1 MKKTIALL
9 KREDELKIIDDEL
22 DIYLEIPHLAYAEVK
37 KEDGGKALLFTNVV
51 DKKSGVKFDED
62 VFMNVFGSYKRCE
75 LLFGRSIES
84 VADEI
89 TKLLHMK
96 PPSGFMQKISMASEL
111 FSLKNIFP
119 KRLKGEGACQEIKYL
134 NDEIDLYKLPTFTT
148 WEQDGGPFITM
159 GQVYTQSFD
168 GEMVNLGMYRLQ
180 VYDKNHLGMHWQ
192 IHKDSSHFFD
202 QYQKAGKKMPVSVA
216 IGGDPLYTWCA
227 TAPLPY
233 GVNELLMYGLIKKTP
248 AQLVKS
254 ITNELYIPKDVD
266 YVIEGWVDP
275 NELKIEGPF
284 GDHTGYYTLEE
295 PYPVMEVSAI
305 TTKKDRV
312 FLATV
317 VGKPPLEDKYMGWA
331 TGKIF
336 FPLLKTTAPD
346 LLDYHMPENAGFH
359 NLILAKMQP
368 LYKGHAKQFMHAFWG
383 AGQMSFVK
391 HAIFL
396 DENAPKLENY
406 EAIATYIL
414 NRFTPKSMFI
424 TEGILDALD
433 HSSPET
439 LVGGKLGIDATAAN
453 VVEAPNLLS
462 DEELLKRVKEIIPD
476 VVNLHQFM
484 IRTKNP
490 ITIISVDKTKNVR
503 EYFDALIGLSPHL
516 RVVIFVDD
524 DKNDVFNSYML
535 VWRVTNNMDAQRD
548 VFISGLM
555 VGVDG
560 TNKNA
565 LDGFTR
571 RWPDDVDCTK
581 NVVESLKK
589 RGIWDLEESI
599 YKKFQISQNM

>member
-1 MKKTIALL
+1 MKKTIKLL
-9 KREDELKIIDDEL
+9 KKHDEILVIEEEL
-22 DIYLEIPHLAYAEVK
+22 DIYLEVPHLAYAEVK
-37 KEDGGKALLFTNVV
+37 KVDGGKALLFTNVV
-51 DKKSGVKFDED
+51 DKKSKQKFDEP
-62 VFMNVFGSYKRCE
+62 VLMNVFGSYKRCE
-75 LLFGRSIES
+75 LLFGRTIES

-89 TKLLHMK
+89 TNLLHMK
-96 PPSGFMQKISMASEL
+96 PPASFMGKVSMAKDL
-111 FSLKNIFP
+111 FALKNIFP
-119 KRLKGEGACQEIKYL
+119 KKLKGKGACQEIQFL
-134 NDEIDLYKLPTFTT
+134 EDEVDLGKLPVLTT

-159 GQVYTQSFD
+159 GQVYTQSLD

-202 QYQKAGKKMPVSVA
+202 QYQKAGKKMPVSIA

-233 GVNELLMYGLIKKTP
+233 GVNELLMYGLITKKP

-254 ITNELYIPKDVD
+254 ITTPLYIPKDVD
-266 YVIEGWVDP
+266 YVIEGWVDTTQ
-275 NELKIEGPF
+275 LKVEGPF

-295 PYPVMEVSAI
+295 QYPVMEVSCM
-305 TTKKDRV
+305 TMKKERT

-336 FPLLKTTAPD
+336 FPLLKTTVPD

-391 HAIFL
+391 HAIFVDEKAPSL
-396 DENAPKLENY
+396 DNY
-406 EAIATYIL
+406 ESFVSYVL
-414 NRFTPKSMFI
+414 DRFTPKSMFI

-453 VVEAPNLLS
+453 KVEGPNLLG
-462 DEELLKRVKEIIPD
+462 DEELLKEVKELIPD
-476 VVNLHQFM
+476 AISLHQYM
-484 IRTKNP
+484 RRTKNP
-490 ITIISVDKTKNVR
+490 VTVISVNKTKNAK
-503 EYFDALIGLSPHL
+503 EYFEALMPLSPNI
-516 RVVIFVDD
+516 RIVVFVDD
-524 DKNDVFNSYML
+524 TKNDVLNPYMII
-535 VWRVTNNMDAQRD
+535 WRVTNNMDALRD
-548 VFISGLM
+548 VYQSGLM
-555 VGVDG
+555 VAIDG
-560 TNKNA
+560 TNKSKV
-565 LDGFTR
+565 DGFTR
-571 RWPDDVDCTK
+571 EWPDDVDCTQS
-581 NVVESLKK
+581 VVETLKEKSLWTLDENLNKK
-589 RGIWDLEESI
+589 YQL
-599 YKKFQISQNM
+599 

>member
-1 MKKTIALL
+1 MQKTIKLL
-9 KREDELKIIDDEL
+9 KKNDELTVIDTEL

-51 DKKSGVKFDED
+51 DKKNDKKFEEP
-62 VFMNVFGSYKRCE
+62 VLMNVFGSYKRCE
-75 LLFGRSIES
+75 LLFGRTIES

-96 PPSGFMQKISMASEL
+96 PPAGLKEKISMVSEL

-119 KRLKGEGACQEIKYL
+119 KRLKGEGECQQIKYL
-134 NDEIDLYKLPTFTT
+134 KDEIDLYKLPVLTT

-159 GQVYTQSFD
+159 GQVYTQSLD

-202 QYQKAGKKMPVSVA
+202 QYQKAGKKMPVSIA
-216 IGGDPLYTWCA
+216 IGGNPLYTWCA

-233 GVNELLMYGLIKKTP
+233 GVNELLMYGLITKKP

-254 ITNELYIPKDVD
+254 LTTPLYIPKDVD
-266 YVIEGWVDP
+266 YVIEGWVNP
-275 NELKIEGPF
+275 NNLRIEGPF

-305 TTKKDRV
+305 TMQKKRT

-391 HAIFL
+391 HAIFV
-396 DENAPKLENY
+396 DEKAPKLENY
-406 EAIATYIL
+406 EVFASYVL
-414 NRFTPKSMFI
+414 NRFTPKSLFI

-453 VVEAPNLLS
+453 SVEAPQLLG
-462 DEELLKRVKEIIPD
+462 DAELLIKVKELLPD
-476 VVNLHQFM
+476 VVDLHQFM
-484 IRTKNP
+484 QRTNNP
-490 ITIISVDKTKNVR
+490 ITVISIDKTRNAK
-503 EYFDALIGLSPHL
+503 EYFDDLLVLSTHI
-516 RVVIFVDD
+516 RIVIFVDAK
-524 DKNDVFNSYML
+524 KNDIYNSYML
-535 VWRVTNNMDAQRD
+535 LWRVTNNMDALRD
-548 VFISGLM
+548 IYQSGLM
-555 VGVDG
+555 IGIDG
-560 TNKNA
+560 TNKNS
-565 LDGFTR
+565 LDNFTR
-571 RWPDDVDCTK
+571 EWPDDVECTQSI
-581 NVVESLKK
+581 VQGLREKK
-589 RGIWDLEESI
+589 LWNLDEKL
-599 YKKFQISQNM
+599 YNKFQL

>member
-1 MKKTIALL
+1 MKKTITLL
-9 KREDELKIIDDEL
+9 KRHDEIKVIEDEL
-22 DIYLEIPHLAYAEVK
+22 DIYLDIPHLAYAEVK
-37 KEDGGKALLFTNVV
+37 KDDGGKALLFTNVV
-51 DKKSGVKFDED
+51 DKQNDKKYDEP
-62 VFMNVFGSYKRCE
+62 VLMNVFGSYKRCE
-75 LLFGRSIES
+75 LLFGRTIES

-89 TKLLHMK
+89 TNLLHMK
-96 PPSGFMQKISMASEL
+96 PPSCFGDKVNMAKEL

-119 KRLKGEGACQEIKYL
+119 KRLGSSGECQKIRYL
-134 NDEIDLYKLPTFTT
+134 NDDIDLYKLPVLTT

-159 GQVYTQSFD
+159 GQVYTQSLN

-202 QYQKAGKKMPVSVA
+202 QYQKAGQKMPVSIA

-233 GVNELLMYGLIKKTP
+233 GVNELLMYGLITKKP

-254 ITNELYIPKDVD
+254 ITTPLYIPKDVD

-275 NELKIEGPF
+275 NEMKIEGPF

-305 TTKKDRV
+305 TMKKDRV

-336 FPLLKTTAPD
+336 FPLLKTTVPD
-346 LLDYHMPENAGFH
+346 LIDYHMPENAGFH

-391 HAIFL
+391 HAIFV
-396 DENAPKLENY
+396 DEKAPALEDYN
-406 EAIATYIL
+406 EFTTYVL
-414 NRFTPKSMFI
+414 NRFSPKSIFV

-439 LVGGKLGIDATAAN
+439 LVGGKLGIDATIEN
-453 VVEAPNLLS
+453 SVDAPILLS
-462 DEELLKRVKEIIPD
+462 DEKLYKKVQELIPSATSLKQYMKD
-476 VVNLHQFM
+476 
-484 IRTKNP
+484 TKNP
-490 ITIISVDKTKNVR
+490 ITVIKVKKDKPIKK
-503 EYFDALIGLSPHL
+503 YFDELLSL
-516 RVVIFVDD
+516 STNIRIAVFVDEE
-524 DKNDVFNSYML
+524 KNDVENPYML
-535 VWRVTNNMDAQRD
+535 VWRVTNNIDVQRD
-548 VFISGLM
+548 LFISGLM
-555 VGVDG
+555 VGLDG
-560 TNKNA
+560 TNKTS

-571 RWPDDVDCTK
+571 EWPDDVDCTVS
-581 NVVESLKK
+581 VVESLKD
-589 RGIWDLEESI
+589 RSIWDLEDDI
-599 YKKFQISQNM
+599 YKKFQL

>member
-9 KREDELKIIDDEL
+9 KKHDEITLIDAEL
-22 DIYLEIPHLAYAEVK
+22 DIYLEIPHIAYGEVK
-37 KEDGGKALLFTNVV
+37 KEDGGKALLFTNVI
-51 DKKSGVKFDED
+51 DKKSGVKFEEP
-62 VFMNVFGSYKRCE
+62 VLMNVFGSYKRCE
-75 LLFGRSIES
+75 LLFGRTIES

-89 TKLLHMK
+89 TNLLHMK
-96 PPSGFMQKISMASEL
+96 PPVGIINKISKAKEL

-119 KRLKGEGACQEIKYL
+119 KRLKGKGACQEL
-134 NDEIDLYKLPTFTT
+134 TFLENDIDLYKLPVLTT

-159 GQVYTQSFD
+159 GQVYTQSLD

-202 QYQKAGKKMPVSVA
+202 QYQKAGKKMPVSIA

-233 GVNELLMYGLIKKTP
+233 GVNELLMYGLITKKP

-254 ITNELYIPKDVD
+254 LTTPLYIPKDVD
-266 YVIEGWVDP
+266 YVIEGWVDT
-275 NELKIEGPF
+275 NEMKIEGPF

-305 TTKKDRV
+305 SMKKERTY
-312 FLATV
+312 LATV

-336 FPLLKTTAPD
+336 FPLLKTTVPD

-391 HAIFL
+391 HAIFV
-396 DENAPKLENY
+396 DEKAPSLNNY
-406 EAIATYIL
+406 ETFATYVL

-439 LVGGKLGIDATAAN
+439 LVGGKLGIDATAA
-453 VVEAPNLLS
+453 VPVEAPQLLG
-462 DEELLKRVKEIIPD
+462 DEELLIKVKELIPEAKE
-476 VVNLHQFM
+476 LHQFM
-484 IRTKNP
+484 RRTKNP
-490 ITIISVDKTKNVR
+490 ITVITVDKKKTAR
-503 EYFDALIGLSPHL
+503 EYFEALITLSTNI
-516 RVVIFVDD
+516 RIVVFVDEK
-524 DKNDVFNSYML
+524 KNDVLNSYML
-535 VWRVTNNMDAQRD
+535 IWRVTNNIDAQRD
-548 VFISGLM
+548 IFISGLM
-555 VGVDG
+555 VGIDG
-560 TNKNA
+560 TNKSKI
-565 LDGFTR
+565 DGFTR
-571 RWPDDVDCTK
+571 EWPDDVECTQG
-581 NVVESLKK
+581 VIESLKSRTLWNLDDK
-589 RGIWDLEESI
+589 V
-599 YKKFQISQNM
+599 YNKFQL

>member
-1 MKKTIALL
+1 MKKTINLL
-9 KREDELKIIDDEL
+9 KQHNELRVIDEEL
-22 DIYLEIPHLAYAEVK
+22 DIYLEIPHIAYAEVK
-37 KEDGGKALLFTNVV
+37 KEDGGKAILFINVI
-51 DKKSGVKFDED
+51 DKKTGRKFEEP
-62 VFMNVFGSYKRCE
+62 VLMNIFGSYKRCE
-75 LLFGRSIES
+75 LLFGRTIES

-96 PPSGFMQKISMASEL
+96 SPAGIVEKISMASEL
-111 FSLKNIFP
+111 FLLKNIFP
-119 KRLKGEGACQEIKYL
+119 KRLKGKGECQQIKYL
-134 NDEIDLYKLPTFTT
+134 DDEVDLYKMPILTT
-148 WEQDGGPFITM
+148 WEQDGGAFITM
-159 GQVYTQSFD
+159 GQVYTQSLD
-168 GEMVNLGMYRLQ
+168 GAMVNLGMYRLQ

-202 QYQKAGKKMPVSVA
+202 QYQKAGKKMPVSIA
-216 IGGDPLYTWCA
+216 IGGNPLYTWCA

-233 GVNELLMYGLIKKTP
+233 GVNELLMYGLITKTP

-254 ITNELYIPKDVD
+254 LTTPLYTPKDVD

-275 NELKIEGPF
+275 NRLKMEGPF
-284 GDHTGYYTLEE
+284 GDHTGYYTLQE

-305 TTKKDRV
+305 TMKKERT

-336 FPLLKTTAPD
+336 FPLLKTTTPD

-391 HAIFL
+391 HAIFVN
-396 DENAPKLENY
+396 ENAPRLENY
-406 EAIATYIL
+406 EAFATYVL
-414 NRFTPKSMFI
+414 DRFTPKSMFI

-439 LVGGKLGIDATAAN
+439 LVGGKLGIDATATNSA
-453 VVEAPNLLS
+453 EAPRLL
-462 DEELLKRVKEIIPD
+462 DDAELLEKVKELIPD
-476 VVNLHQFM
+476 VVDLHQFM
-484 IRTKNP
+484 CRTKNP
-490 ITIISVDKTKNVR
+490 IIVIAVKKSRSVR
-503 EYFDALIGLSPHL
+503 EYFDALLSLSPHM
-516 RVVIFVDD
+516 RIVVFVDAK
-524 DKNDVFNSYML
+524 KNDIRNAYML
-535 VWRVTNNMDAQRD
+535 VWRVTNNIDAQRD
-548 VFISGLM
+548 IFVSGLL

-565 LDGFTR
+565 LDGFAR
-571 RWPDDVDCTK
+571 EWPDDVDCTQEVID
-581 NVVESLKK
+581 NLKK
-589 RGIWDLEESI
+589 KGIWDFDDTLFE
-599 YKKFQISQNM
+599 KFQL

>member
-1 MKKTIALL
+1 VKKTIELL
-9 KREDELKIIDDEL
+9 QNSDELKRIDTEL
-22 DIYLEIPHLAYAEVK
+22 DIYLEIPHIAYAEVK
-37 KEDGGKALLFTNVV
+37 KKDGGKALLFTNVV
-51 DKKSGVKFDED
+51 DKKSGKKFEEP
-62 VFMNVFGSYKRCE
+62 VLMNVFGSYRRCE
-75 LLFGRSIES
+75 LLFGRTIES

-96 PPSGFMQKISMASEL
+96 PPSGLKEKITLATEL

-119 KRLKGEGACQEIKYL
+119 KRLDCEGECQEIQYL
-134 NDEIDLYKLPTFTT
+134 DRDIDLYKMPVLTT

-159 GQVYTQSFD
+159 GQVYTQSLD
-168 GEMVNLGMYRLQ
+168 GNMVNLGMYRLQ

-202 QYQKAGKKMPVSVA
+202 QYQKAGKKMPVSIA

-233 GVNELLMYGLIKKTP
+233 GVNELLMYGLITKKP

-254 ITNELYIPKDVD
+254 LTTPLYIPKDVD

-275 NELKIEGPF
+275 SEMRIEGPF

-295 PYPVMEVSAI
+295 PYPVMKVSAI
-305 TTKKDRV
+305 TMKKDRT

-336 FPLLKTTAPD
+336 FPLLKTTTPD

-391 HAIFL
+391 HAIFV
-396 DENAPKLENY
+396 DEKAPLLEDY
-406 EAIATYIL
+406 EAFTSYVL
-414 NRFTPKSMFI
+414 DRFTPKSMFI

-439 LVGGKLGIDATAAN
+439 LVGGKLGIDAT
-453 VVEAPNLLS
+453 VVNEAKAP
-462 DEELLKRVKEIIPD
+462 ELLEDSTLLEKVKKLVD
-476 VVNLHQFM
+476 DAVNVHQYM
-484 IRTKNP
+484 KDTNNP
-490 ITIISVDKTKNVR
+490 ITVISVNKTKNAK
-503 EYFDALIGLSPHL
+503 EYFNALVPLQKHL
-516 RVVIFVDD
+516 RIVVFVDD
-524 DKNDVFNSYML
+524 TKNDVNNAYML

-548 VFISGLM
+548 IFVQDLM
-555 VGVDG
+555 VGIDG
-560 TNKNA
+560 TNKTE

-571 RWPDDVDCTK
+571 EWPDDVDCTPS
-581 NVVESLKK
+581 VIASLKAK
-589 RGIWDLEESI
+589 GVWDFDEEL
-599 YKKFQISQNM
+599 YNKFQL

>member
-1 MKKTIALL
+1 MQKTINLL
-9 KREDELKIIDDEL
+9 KENDELKIIDDEL

-37 KEDGGKALLFTNVV
+37 KKDGGKALLFTNVV
-51 DKKSGVKFDED
+51 DKKSAAKFDEP

-75 LLFGRSIES
+75 LLFGRTIES

-89 TKLLHMK
+89 TNLLHMK
-96 PPSGFMQKISMASEL
+96 PPAGFMEKISMASQL

-119 KRLKGEGACQEIKYL
+119 KRLKGEGSCQELKYL
-134 NDEIDLYKLPTFTT
+134 KDDIDLTKLPVLTT

-159 GQVYTQSFD
+159 GQVYTQSLD

-202 QYQKAGKKMPVSVA
+202 QYQKAGKKMPVSIA
-216 IGGDPLYTWCA
+216 IGGNPLYTWCA

-233 GVNELLMYGLIKKTP
+233 GVNELLMYGLITKEP
-248 AQLVKS
+248 ARLVKS
-254 ITNELYIPKDVD
+254 LTTPLYIPEDVD
-266 YVIEGWVDP
+266 YVIEGWVDTD
-275 NELKIEGPF
+275 EMKIEGPF

-336 FPLLKTTAPD
+336 FPLLKTTVPD

-391 HAIFL
+391 HAIFV
-396 DENAPKLENY
+396 DEKAPKLENY
-406 EAIATYIL
+406 EAFATYVL
-414 NRFTPKSMFI
+414 DRFTPKSLFI
-424 TEGILDALD
+424 SEGILDALD
-433 HSSPET
+433 HSSPEN
-439 LVGGKLGIDATAAN
+439 LVGGKLGIDATSAFE
-453 VVEAPNLLS
+453 VEAPHLLI
-462 DEELLKRVKEIIPD
+462 DDDLIVKVKSLIPD
-476 VVNLHQFM
+476 VVNLQQYM
-484 IRTKNP
+484 TRTKNP
-490 ITIISVDKTKNVR
+490 ITVITLNKTKTVK
-503 EYFDALIGLSPHL
+503 EYFDALISLSTNI
-516 RVVIFVDD
+516 RIVVFVDEY
-524 DKNDVFNSYML
+524 KNDVTNPYIL
-535 VWRVTNNMDAQRD
+535 VWRVTNNIDAQRD
-548 VFISGLM
+548 VFVSGLM
-555 VGVDG
+555 IGVDG
-560 TNKNA
+560 TNKTTI
-565 LDGFTR
+565 DGFSR
-571 RWPDDVDCTK
+571 EWPDDVDCTQD
-581 NVVESLKK
+581 VVESLKD
-589 RGIWDLEESI
+589 RAIWDLSDTEYS
-599 YKKFQISQNM
+599 KFQL

>member
-1 MKKTIALL
+1 MKRTIELL
-9 KREDELKIIDDEL
+9 KNNDELKIIEDEL
-22 DIYLEIPHLAYAEVK
+22 DIYLEIPHLGYAEVK
-37 KEDGGKALLFTNVV
+37 KQDGGKALLFTNVV
-51 DKKSGVKFDED
+51 DKKSGKKFEEP
-62 VFMNVFGSYKRCE
+62 VLMNVFGSYKRCE

-96 PPSGFMQKISMASEL
+96 PPSGFMEKISMATEL
-111 FSLKNIFP
+111 FALKNIFP
-119 KRLKGEGACQEIKYL
+119 KRLESEGECQAIKYL
-134 NDEIDLYKLPTFTT
+134 DKEVDLYKLPVLTT

-159 GQVYTQSFD
+159 GQVYTQSLD

-202 QYQKAGKKMPVSVA
+202 QYQKAGKKMPVSIA

-233 GVNELLMYGLIKKTP
+233 GVNELLMYGLITKKP

-254 ITNELYIPKDVD
+254 LTTPLYIPKDVD

-275 NELKIEGPF
+275 SEMKIEGPF

-295 PYPVMEVSAI
+295 PYPVMKVSAL
-305 TTKKDRV
+305 TMREERT

-336 FPLLKTTAPD
+336 FPLLKTTTPD

-391 HAIFL
+391 HAIFV
-396 DENAPKLENY
+396 DEKAPALEEY
-406 EAIATYIL
+406 EAFTKYVL
-414 NRFTPKSMFI
+414 NRFTPESMFI

-439 LVGGKLGIDATAAN
+439 LVGGKLGIDATSEKE
-453 VVEAPNLLS
+453 VEAPEILD
-462 DEELLKRVKEIIPD
+462 DEVLFTKVKELINDAIELKQYMKD
-476 VVNLHQFM
+476 
-484 IRTKNP
+484 TANP
-490 ITIISVDKTKNVR
+490 ITVISVEKTKNAQ
-503 EYFDALIGLSPHL
+503 EYFQDLLPLSKNI
-516 RVVIFVDD
+516 RIVVFVDVK
-524 DKNDVFNSYML
+524 KNDVQNPYML
-535 VWRVTNNMDAQRD
+535 VWRVTNNIDAQRD
-548 VFISGLM
+548 VYIENG
-555 VGVDG
+555 VIGVDG
-560 TNKNA
+560 TNKNE

-571 RWPDDVDCTK
+571 RWPDDVDCTPS
-581 NVVESLKK
+581 VVESLKE
-589 RGIWDLEESI
+589 RGIWDLDENN
-599 YKKFQISQNM
+599 YNKFQL

>member
-1 MKKTIALL
+1 MKKTIKLL
-9 KREDELKIIDDEL
+9 KKNDELTTIDDEL

-51 DKKSGVKFDED
+51 DKKTGTKFDEP
-62 VFMNVFGSYKRCE
+62 VLMNVFGSYKRCE
-75 LLFGRSIES
+75 LLFGRTIES

-89 TKLLHMK
+89 TNLLHMK
-96 PPSGFMQKISMASEL
+96 PPAGFMEKVNMAKEL

-119 KRLKGEGACQEIKYL
+119 KRLKGEGECQQIKYF
-134 NDEIDLYKLPTFTT
+134 NDDVDLYKMPVLTT

-159 GQVYTQSFD
+159 GQVYTQSLD

-202 QYQKAGKKMPVSVA
+202 QYQKAGKKMPVSIA

-233 GVNELLMYGLIKKTP
+233 GVNELLMYGLITKKP
-248 AQLVKS
+248 AQLVQS
-254 ITNELYIPKDVD
+254 LTTPLFIPKDVD
-266 YVIEGWVDP
+266 YVIEGWVNPD
-275 NELKIEGPF
+275 ELRIEGPF

-295 PYPVMEVSAI
+295 KYPVMEVSAI
-305 TTKKDRV
+305 SMKKERT

-336 FPLLKTTAPD
+336 FPLLKTTVPD
-346 LLDYHMPENAGFH
+346 LVDYHMPENAGFH

-391 HAIFL
+391 HAIFV
-396 DENAPKLENY
+396 DEKAPQLENY
-406 EAIATYIL
+406 DSFATYVL
-414 NRFTPKSMFI
+414 NRFTPKSLFI

-453 VVEAPNLLS
+453 KVDEPNLLG
-462 DEELLKRVKEIIPD
+462 DTELLERVQELIPD
-476 VVNLHQFM
+476 AVKLQQYMRH
-484 IRTKNP
+484 TKNP
-490 ITIISVDKTKNVR
+490 VTVITLNKTKTAK
-503 EYFDALIGLSPHL
+503 EYFESLVTLSTYI
-516 RVVIFVDD
+516 RIVIFVDD
-524 DKNDVFNSYML
+524 QNNDVTNPYML
-535 VWRVTNNMDAQRD
+535 IWRVTNNMDALRD
-548 VFISGLM
+548 LFISGLM
-555 VGVDG
+555 IGVDG
-560 TNKNA
+560 TNKNK

-571 RWPDDVDCTK
+571 EWPDDVDCTSS
-581 NVVESLKK
+581 VIESLKE
-589 RGIWDLEESI
+589 RSLWNLDDNLC
-599 YKKFQISQNM
+599 KKFQL

>member
-9 KREDELKIIDDEL
+9 KKNDELRVIDEEL

-37 KEDGGKALLFTNVV
+37 KEDGGKAILFTNAV
-51 DKKSGVKFDED
+51 DKKNDKKFDEP
-62 VFMNVFGSYKRCE
+62 VLMNIFGSYRRCE

-96 PPSGFMQKISMASEL
+96 PPAGFMDKVAMASEL

-119 KRLKGEGACQEIKYL
+119 KRLKGEGECQQIKYL
-134 NDEIDLYKLPTFTT
+134 DDEVDLYKLPVLTT

-159 GQVYTQSFD
+159 GQVYTQSLD
-168 GEMVNLGMYRLQ
+168 GSMVNLGMYRLQ
-180 VYDKNHLGMHWQ
+180 VYDKNRLGMHWQ

-202 QYQKAGKKMPVSVA
+202 QYQKAGKKMPVSIA
-216 IGGDPLYTWCA
+216 IGGNPLYTWCA

-233 GVNELLMYGLIKKTP
+233 GVNELLMYGLITKDP

-254 ITNELYIPKDVD
+254 LTTPLYIPKDVD
-266 YVIEGWVDP
+266 YVIEGWVNP
-275 NELKIEGPF
+275 EEMKIEGPF

-295 PYPVMEVSAI
+295 PYPVLDVSAI
-305 TTKKDRV
+305 TMKRERTY
-312 FLATV
+312 LATV

-336 FPLLKTTAPD
+336 FPLLKTTTPD

-391 HAIFL
+391 HAIFV
-396 DENAPKLENY
+396 DEKAPSLEDY
-406 EAIATYIL
+406 EAFAAYIL

-433 HSSPET
+433 HSSPEM
-439 LVGGKLGIDATAAN
+439 LVGGKLGIDATSESK
-453 VVEAPNLLS
+453 VEPPQILDDA
-462 DEELLKRVKEIIPD
+462 ELLERVKELIPD
-476 VVNLHQFM
+476 VTDLHQFM
-484 IRTKNP
+484 PETNNP
-490 ITIISVDKTKNVR
+490 VTVISINKTKNVR
-503 EYFDALIGLSPHL
+503 EYFNALLELSPHL
-516 RVVIFVDD
+516 RIVVFVDVM
-524 DKNDVFNSYML
+524 KNDIRNPYML
-535 VWRVTNNMDAQRD
+535 IWRVTNNIDAQRD
-548 VFISGLM
+548 IYTSGLM
-555 VGVDG
+555 VGIDG
-560 TNKNA
+560 TNKSA
-565 LDGFTR
+565 IDGFTR
-571 RWPDDVDCTK
+571 RWPDDVECTQSVIETLK
-581 NVVESLKK
+581 EKSLWDIDEILEKK
-589 RGIWDLEESI
+589 YQL
-599 YKKFQISQNM
+599 

>member
-1 MKKTIALL
+1 MQKTIKLL
-9 KREDELKIIDDEL
+9 KKNDELKIIDEEL

-37 KEDGGKALLFTNVV
+37 KEEGGKAILFTNVI
-51 DKKSGVKFDED
+51 DKKSGKKFEEP
-62 VFMNVFGSYKRCE
+62 VLMNVFGSYNRCE
-75 LLFGRSIES
+75 LLFGRTIES

-96 PPSGFMQKISMASEL
+96 PPAGLKEKISMAGEL

-119 KRLKGEGACQEIKYL
+119 KRLKGEGACQQIKYL
-134 NDEIDLYKLPTFTT
+134 KEEVDLYKLPVLTT

-159 GQVYTQSFD
+159 GQVYTQSLD
-168 GEMVNLGMYRLQ
+168 GKMVNLGMYRLQ

-202 QYQKAGKKMPVSVA
+202 QYQKAGKKMPVSIA
-216 IGGDPLYTWCA
+216 IGGNPLYTWCA

-233 GVNELLMYGLIKKTP
+233 GVNELLMYGLITKRP

-254 ITNELYIPKDVD
+254 LTTPLYIPKDVD
-266 YVIEGWVDP
+266 YVIEGWVNPD
-275 NELKIEGPF
+275 NLRVEGPF

-295 PYPVMEVSAI
+295 PYPVLEVSAI
-305 TTKKDRV
+305 TMQKKRT

-383 AGQMSFVK
+383 VGQMSFVK
-391 HAIFL
+391 HAIFV
-396 DENAPKLENY
+396 DEKAPKLENY
-406 EAIATYIL
+406 EVFATYVL
-414 NRFTPKSMFI
+414 NRITPKSLFI

-433 HSSPET
+433 HASPET

-453 VVEAPNLLS
+453 DVEGPQLLG
-462 DEELLKRVKEIIPD
+462 DEELLQKVQEQIED
-476 VVNLHQFM
+476 VVDLHQFM
-484 IRTKNP
+484 QRTNNP
-490 ITIISVDKTKNVR
+490 ITVISVNKTKNVK
-503 EYFDALIGLSPHL
+503 EYFDALLPLSTHM
-516 RVVIFVDD
+516 RIVIFVDAV
-524 DKNDVFNSYML
+524 KNDIYNSYML
-535 VWRVTNNMDAQRD
+535 IWRVTNNMDALRD
-548 VFISGLM
+548 IYTSGLM
-555 VGVDG
+555 MGIDG
-560 TNKNA
+560 TNKNS
-565 LDGFTR
+565 LDNFTR
-571 RWPDDVDCTK
+571 EWPDDVDCTQE
-581 NVVESLKK
+581 VVKSLQEK
-589 RGIWDLEESI
+589 GLWDLDE
-599 YKKFQISQNM
+599 KLNNKFQL

>member
-1 MKKTIALL
+1 MKKTVALL
-9 KREDELKIIDDEL
+9 KKHDELTVIEDEL
-22 DIYLEIPHLAYAEVK
+22 DIYLEVPHLAYAEVK
-37 KEDGGKALLFTNVV
+37 KNDGGKALLFTNVI
-51 DKKSGVKFDED
+51 DKKNNQKFDEP
-62 VFMNVFGSYKRCE
+62 VLMNVFGSYKRCE
-75 LLFGRSIES
+75 LLFGRTIES

-89 TKLLHMK
+89 TNLLHMK
-96 PPSGFMQKISMASEL
+96 PPAGFMDKVSMAKEL

-119 KRLKGEGACQEIKYL
+119 KRLKGEGACQEIQFL
-134 NDEIDLYKLPTFTT
+134 EDEVDLSMLPVLTT

-159 GQVYTQSFD
+159 GQVYTQSLD

-202 QYQKAGKKMPVSVA
+202 QYQKAGKKMPVSIA

-233 GVNELLMYGLIKKTP
+233 GVNELLMYGLITKKP

-254 ITNELYIPKDVD
+254 LTTPLYIPKDVD
-266 YVIEGWVDP
+266 YVIEGWVDTT
-275 NELKIEGPF
+275 ELKIEGPF

-305 TTKKDRV
+305 TMKKDRT

-336 FPLLKTTAPD
+336 FPLLKTTVPD

-391 HAIFL
+391 HAIFV
-396 DENAPKLENY
+396 DEKAPSLNNY
-406 EAIATYIL
+406 EAFATYIL
-414 NRFTPKSMFI
+414 DRFTPKSMFI

-453 VVEAPNLLS
+453 KVEAPNLLG
-462 DEELLKRVKEIIPD
+462 DAELLIKVKELIPD
-476 VVNLHQFM
+476 AISLHQYM
-484 IRTKNP
+484 RRTKNP
-490 ITIISVDKTKNVR
+490 VTVITLNKTKNAH
-503 EYFDALIGLSPHL
+503 EYFEALVSLSTNI
-516 RVVIFVDD
+516 RIVVFVDD
-524 DKNDVFNSYML
+524 TNNDVLNPYML
-535 VWRVTNNMDAQRD
+535 IWRVTNNMDALRD
-548 VFISGLM
+548 VYQSGLM
-555 VGVDG
+555 VAIDG
-560 TNKNA
+560 TNKSA
-565 LDGFTR
+565 VDGFTR
-571 RWPDDVDCTK
+571 EWPDDVDCTPS
-581 NVVESLKK
+581 VVEELKRKSLWTLDENLHKK
-589 RGIWDLEESI
+589 YQL
-599 YKKFQISQNM
+599 

>member
-1 MKKTIALL
+1 MKKTIELL
-9 KREDELKIIDDEL
+9 KKNDELRVIEEEL

-37 KEDGGKALLFTNVV
+37 KEDGGKAILFTNVV
-51 DKKSGVKFDED
+51 DKKSGKKYDEP
-62 VFMNVFGSYKRCE
+62 VLMNVFGSYKRCE
-75 LLFGRSIES
+75 LLFGRTIES

-89 TKLLHMK
+89 SKLLHMK
-96 PPSGFMQKISMASEL
+96 PPASFMEKISMASEL

-119 KRLKGEGACQEIKYL
+119 KRLKGEGECQEIKYL
-134 NDEIDLYKLPTFTT
+134 EDDIDLYKMPVLTT

-159 GQVYTQSFD
+159 GQVYTQSLD

-216 IGGDPLYTWCA
+216 IGGNPLYTWCA

-233 GVNELLMYGLIKKTP
+233 GVNELLMYGLITKTP

-254 ITNELYIPKDVD
+254 LTTPLYIPKDVD

-275 NELKIEGPF
+275 SELKVEGPF

-305 TTKKDRV
+305 TMKKNRT

-336 FPLLKTTAPD
+336 FPLLKTTVPD
-346 LLDYHMPENAGFH
+346 LIDYHMPENAGFH
-359 NLILAKMQP
+359 NLILAKMKP

-391 HAIFL
+391 HAIFV

-406 EAIATYIL
+406 ESFVTYVL

-439 LVGGKLGIDATAAN
+439 LVGGKLGIDTTAAN
-453 VVEAPNLLS
+453 IVEAPHLLGDS
-462 DEELLKRVKEIIPD
+462 ELLKKVKELVPD
-476 VVNLHQFM
+476 AVELHQFM
-484 IRTKNP
+484 RNTKNP
-490 ITIISVDKTKNVR
+490 ITVISVNKNKNAR
-503 EYFDALIGLSPHL
+503 EYFDALISLSPNL
-516 RVVIFVDD
+516 RIVVFVDKE
-524 DKNDVFNSYML
+524 KNDVLNPYML
-535 VWRVTNNMDAQRD
+535 VWRVTNNMDAIRD
-548 VFISGLM
+548 VFVSGLM
-555 VGVDG
+555 VGIDG
-560 TNKNA
+560 TNKTQ

-571 RWPDDVDCTK
+571 EWPDDVDCTPS
-581 NVVESLKK
+581 VVKSLKEK
-589 RGIWDLEESI
+589 SLWDLDDKL
-599 YKKFQISQNM
+599 YNKFQL